1 MSLVNNIGAAFI
13 EAAEQ
18 AGVDPITFLQNMT
31 QSGDK
36 PVIVEK
42 ANDKADGVE
51 KVSKRKYNRVVPEG
65 SLRDLEVGTF
75 GTDSLGRLH
84 QVVEHRAFADKTRKA
99 GSSPMF
105 RSRWSALFLPAK
117 SLTLRWMPRSL
128 LPFPQSR
135 SIRMPRLLTASQT
148 PSPAVPT
155 TVLSRISLSPM
166 SRRARSRR
174 TPSGA
179 RTLLPGLMSGEVAL
193 G

>member
-99 GSSPMF
+99 RKWPMF
-105 RSRWSALFLPAK
+105 RSRGSALFLPAK
-117 SLTLRWMPRSL
+117 SLTLRWMPRL
-128 LPFPQSR
+128 RCYHSR
-135 SIRMPRLLTASQT
+135 NPGHWDAE
-148 PSPAVPT
+148 T
-155 TVLSRISLSPM
+155 TDGESDSKP
-166 SRRARSRR
+166 RRAYNRVVPDALSDAGGEIRR
-174 TPSGA
+174 TPRA
-179 RTLLPGLMSGEVAL
+179 
-193 G
+193 

>member
-65 SLRDLEVGTF
+65 SLRDLRVGTF

-99 GSSPMF
+99 WKLADVQKPVE
-105 RSRWSALFLPAK
+105 
-117 SLTLRWMPRSL
+117 
-128 LPFPQSR
+128 R
-135 SIRMPRLLTASQT
+135 SIPACEEPDSQVDAPVVAT
-148 PSPAVPT
+148 IPAIQVDSDAET
-155 TVLSRISLSPM
+155 TDGESDSKP
-166 SRRARSRR
+166 RRAYNRVVPDIALSDVEE
-174 TPSGA
+174 
-179 RTLLPGLMSGEVAL
+179 GEIQEDAL
-193 G
+193 GRPARCYPG